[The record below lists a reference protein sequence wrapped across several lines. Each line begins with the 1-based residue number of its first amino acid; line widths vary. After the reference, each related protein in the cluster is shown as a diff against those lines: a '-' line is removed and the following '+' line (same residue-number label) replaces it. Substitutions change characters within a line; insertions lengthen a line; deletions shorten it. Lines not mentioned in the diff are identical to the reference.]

1 MPVRQLPPVN
11 DTLEQ
16 QQRGWACI
24 WCRTWLPVGLSTDL
38 GQQRVIPETG
48 AAYLWFPRECLNTA
62 ACAEREATFR

>member
-16 QQRGWACI
+16 QQRGWACV

-38 GQQRVIPETG
+38 GQQRIVPATG
-48 AAYLWFPRECLNTA
+48 ASYLWFPRECLDKA
-62 ACAEREATFR
+62 ACAEREATR